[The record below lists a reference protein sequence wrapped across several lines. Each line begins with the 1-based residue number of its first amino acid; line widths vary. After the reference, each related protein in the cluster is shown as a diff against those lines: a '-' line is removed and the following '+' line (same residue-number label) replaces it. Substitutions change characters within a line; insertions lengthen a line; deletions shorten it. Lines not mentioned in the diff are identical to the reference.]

1 MASPKWFERDLVG
14 DTSAHEGAGW
24 LWLVSSSKAA
34 ATKPATLTSAAMA
47 VVAAVLTG
55 LPALLL
61 LMPLGFTVFLALGFL
76 SGKTRQLALRRA
88 RTLPIELPPLT
99 AFTDPRARILLER
112 LARSRD
118 AVRDALDAAPRR
130 PGFDLEPALASVPDL
145 ERQVVVIASRI
156 EYVARFVSTT
166 AASCLRADS
175 ERLRERARDA
185 NDHDEDTRDSFLRA
199 ADRSQAHFQ
208 SLLALQG
215 HGERL
220 VAMAE
225 EALATL
231 EELPVMITT
240 VQLRRFE
247 ACDGSTDARIAE
259 TTTDLVEGMR
269 ALAQTMGEPEP
280 SAPR

>member
-1 MASPKWFERDLVG
+1 MASPKWFERDLLG

-34 ATKPATLTSAAMA
+34 ATKPATLTGAAMA
-47 VVAAVLTG
+47 IVAAVLTG

-61 LMPLGFTVFLALGFL
+61 LMPVSFTVFLALGFL

-88 RTLPIELPPLT
+88 RAMPIELPPLT

-112 LARSRD
+112 LGRSRD

-130 PGFDLEPALASVPDL
+130 PGFDLEPALARVPDL

-185 NDHDEDTRDSFLRA
+185 DDDTRVSFQRA
-199 ADRSQAHFQ
+199 ADRSQSHFE

-215 HGERL
+215 QGERL

-247 ACDGSTDARIAE
+247 ACDGNTDARIAE

-269 ALAQTMGEPEP
+269 ALAQTLGEPEP
-280 SAPR
+280 SAQR